1 MSVEEKQLRSKIQFF
16 EDLLLRSKDFRTQ
29 MDLHGK
35 IMMYNKSLS
44 KVMYGGM
51 KNDKD

>member
-35 IMMYNKSLS
+35 LIMYNKSLS
-44 KVMYGGM
+44 KIINGGI
-51 KNDKD
+51 KND